1 MPSCSFEITQSK
13 KVVYDR
19 LKSENMAWEQL
30 PAHVRH
36 KIDEYVTELHLA
48 DQRERFSHV
57 LHVISVAGVSPNEDL
72 PDLLDI
78 HTAQI
83 CEGVIGWSQRVSEA
97 MSTLKSRV
105 A

>member
-1 MPSCSFEITQSK
+1 
-13 KVVYDR
+13 
-19 LKSENMAWEQL
+19 MAWEQL

-36 KIDEYVTELHLA
+36 KIDEYVTELYLA

-97 MSTLKSRV
+97 LWSLNSCV
-105 A
+105 D